1 MTQHLHRVT
10 GFAVSAF
17 FLLLPLAVWA
27 AEEAHDA
34 HGGQAGGGPDAT
46 LAFAAINFL
55 LFVFVL
61 RKYALPAVRDSLKR
75 RRETIVQA
83 LSEAKKAQEEAEALQ
98 REYRQ
103 KLAGLAAEQERLRQQ
118 ALGDA
123 EREKTR
129 LLEEAQKMAERV
141 RIDIQ
146 LTARRELAEA
156 RRLLREEVAAQAVRL
171 ATELVRSRLT
181 PGDQSRLIQ
190 DLVQEVNKNAGNNA
204 LR

>member
-1 MTQHLHRVT
+1 MTQHLHRAT